1 MADNVSNS
9 RLLSP
14 PRATSGK
21 ERRNPSITPRKFQR
35 FFTPRSRVPTR
46 ISPARKALQDL
57 AAPELNRYQ
66 TPAPSSPLRPYS
78 EEHIRDENVD
88 AVYAPTPKRRK
99 FNHTPDSSP
108 CRPPLACQPNHV
120 GSEAL
125 PDTTRPALLSPIR
138 SIRSSQEDIEL
149 DDDDD
154 VSEDEL
160 PSWPMPINRLLPLT
174 SRGLAGQ
181 LAQRQLG
188 GMPRAGR
195 SFMSFPTSDWRI
207 DTADFYSKPDD
218 VHSCNSHD
226 SQGRC
231 IPFCVAACHKNSLTA
246 IGDEEGRIR
255 LLESSGGPSEPF
267 RQIHLCFQAH
277 TNAIIDLSF
286 SNDDYRLATASG
298 DQTGRVID
306 MITQTPIAILQSHTA
321 SLKQVR
327 FQPGKSDG
335 NVLATSSRDGS
346 VQIWDLRCAGKPVQD
361 ILAPEEREIALRYR
375 RPAPKQGCA
384 VNSLYHAHAR
394 TSRQVQQASN
404 LGPGD
409 IPSHRELPNRVG
421 DVSVTALEFLPPG
434 QEHLLLT
441 ACEADASI
449 KLWDIRAIH
458 SSRQKVPAPLSVTA
472 PPSSHQHW
480 RPFGISSLA
489 LNTDAS
495 RLYAVCK
502 DNTVYAYSTAHLILG
517 HAPELSTRNGEPPR
531 RRHNAVPHQGLGPL
545 YGFRH
550 PSFHAASFY
559 VKAAV
564 RPAHDGKSEI
574 LAVGSSDCCAM
585 LFPTQ
590 ERYFRDDLSGAMGSL
605 SLEDSTMG
613 VSQQRPVLNSS
624 FSSIDSNTVR
634 RPLSRTNS
642 TANLSTRL
650 NDDIPIVRM
659 GTPLVRGHES
669 EVGALTWTSEGK
681 LVTVGDDFLIRC
693 WSEGRDEAA
702 DLRTGGETGGRRWG
716 CGWADVGDD
725 WDQSD
730 DDE

>member
-1 MADNVSNS
+1 MADNGSNS

-14 PRATSGK
+14 PRVTNGK

-78 EEHIRDENVD
+78 EDHILDENAD
-88 AVYAPTPKRRK
+88 AVDAPTPKRRK

-108 CRPPLACQPNHV
+108 CRPPLTCQPNHV

-125 PDTTRPALLSPIR
+125 SNTRPALLSPIR

-149 DDDDD
+149 DDDDI
-154 VSEDEL
+154 SEDEL
-160 PSWPMPINRLLPLT
+160 PSWPKPISRLVPLT

-195 SFMSFPTSDWRI
+195 SFMSFPTPNWRI

-246 IGDEEGRIR
+246 VGDEEGRIR
-255 LLESSGGPSEPF
+255 LLESSGNPSEPF
-267 RQIHLCFQAH
+267 RNIHLCFQAH

-286 SNDDYRLATASG
+286 SDDDYRLATASG

-306 MITQTPIAILQSHTA
+306 MITQTPIAILQNHTA

-335 NVLATSSRDGS
+335 SVLATSSRDGS

-361 ILAPEEREIALRYR
+361 VLAPEEREIALRYR

-394 TSRQVQQASN
+394 TSRQAQQASN

-421 DVSVTALEFLPPG
+421 DVSVTALEFLPSG

-458 SSRQKVPAPLSVTA
+458 SSRQKVPSPLSVTT

-550 PSFHAASFY
+550 SSFHAASFY

-564 RPAHDGKSEI
+564 RPACDGKSEL

-590 ERYFRDDLSGAMGSL
+590 ERYFRDDLLGAMGSL
-605 SLEDSTMG
+605 SLEDSTIG
-613 VSQQRPVLNSS
+613 VSQQRPPLNLS
-624 FSSIDSNTVR
+624 FSSVDTNVTR

-725 WDQSD
+725 WDQAG
-730 DDE
+730 DDEE